1 MSQLTPSTRKINLQF
16 AAVQGTYWICFFC
29 LSGFMVVLLRQKGFS
44 ASEIGVLLSV
54 QAISSIFA
62 QPIISSFA
70 EKHRRIPLKYIVDA
84 QIVVAIV
91 MIFILR
97 FVGHQ
102 MIIATLIFMVL
113 GASIYSSLS
122 LINAIAMQIA
132 NSGIPINYGTA
143 RGVGSLMFAV
153 TGVILG
159 RVVERYGVEIII
171 PAFIICA
178 TLSMLIV
185 TTMYAPTAI
194 QEDPHEHALKGG
206 FRELISFF
214 SRYRTF
220 AGFCLASI
228 LLFANHA
235 FLNTYIPDIV
245 DRLGGSKSDQGLVRS
260 IAAFVELPI
269 MAVSALLVTRIK
281 AKKLLIISALFF
293 AIKGLMTFFSGSLTM
308 LFAVQLLQIPAY
320 GLYFPL
326 SVMFADRAVADR
338 DRVRAQAYV
347 NVAGMGIGMV
357 VGNFVG
363 GIILDYFDVPVLLF
377 SSFIAGILGFAVM
390 LAVLYRYQQP
400 GETKLSGNSSPIV
413 NET

>member
-1 MSQLTPSTRKINLQF
+1 MSQPVPSTRKINLQF

-44 ASEIGVLLSV
+44 ASEIGILLAV

-84 QIVVAIV
+84 QIIVAIV
-91 MIFILR
+91 MIFILH

-102 MIIATLIFMVL
+102 IIIATIIFIIL

-132 NSGIPINYGTA
+132 NTGIPINYGTA
-143 RGVGSLMFAV
+143 RGIGSLMFAV

-159 RVVERYGVEIII
+159 RLVERYGVEIII

-185 TTMYAPTAI
+185 TTMYAPPAI
-194 QEDPHEHALKGG
+194 AEDPHEHALRGG
-206 FRELISFF
+206 IRELVSFF

-220 AGFCLASI
+220 AGFCLASTF
-228 LLFANHA
+228 LFANHA

-245 DRLGGSKSDQGLVRS
+245 DRLGGNKFDQGLVRS

-269 MAVSALLVTRIK
+269 MALSALLVTRIK
-281 AKKLLIISALFF
+281 AKHLLIVSALFF
-293 AIKGLMTFFSGSLTM
+293 AIKGLMTFFAGSLNV

-326 SVMFADRAVADR
+326 SVMFADRAVGDR
-338 DRVRAQAYV
+338 DRVRAQAFV
-347 NVAGMGIGMV
+347 NVSGMGIGMV
-357 VGNFVG
+357 VGNLIG
-363 GIILDYFDVPVLLF
+363 GLILDYFSVSVLLF
-377 SSFIAGILGFAVM
+377 SSFIAGMIGFVVM
-390 LAVLYRYQQP
+390 LAVLIRYHQP
-400 GETKLSGNSSPIV
+400 SDTKLSGSSSPMV
-413 NET
+413 KET